1 MPEVLVVCTA
11 NICRSPM
18 AAALLRSWV
27 DHHAPHVADELR
39 ITSAGVHARD
49 GHAATPH
56 MVAIADRWGLD
67 LDGHRSRHL
76 DVDRAVGADLVITME
91 AAHRDA
97 VARLASGLGS
107 RTFTLRELAELTE
120 QVDPDDHH
128 DLDGWVRSLHAA
140 RPRVWV
146 EITDVE
152 DPYGG
157 PAAGYEPTAAE
168 LTELVERIA
177 PALTAVVTTR

>member
-18 AAALLRSWV
+18 AAALLRSWI
-27 DHHAPHVADELR
+27 DHHAPHVADDLR

-49 GHAATPH
+49 GHPATAH
-56 MVAIADRWGLD
+56 MVAIADRWDLD
-67 LDGHRSRHL
+67 LDAHRSRRL
-76 DVDRAVGADLVITME
+76 DADRASRAGLVITME

-97 VARLASGLGS
+97 VARLTPGLAG
-107 RTFTLRELAELTE
+107 RTFTLRELAELTDH
-120 QVDPDDHH
+120 VDPDEHAS
-128 DLDGWVRSLHAA
+128 LDDWVRGLHAA

-146 EITDVE
+146 EVTDVE

-168 LTELVERIA
+168 LTELVERVA
-177 PALTAVVTTR
+177 PALTTVVTTR